1 MTIYRDTMLRNKMDW
16 WTKIMMTNTHNAK
29 YKQVK
34 TQHVNYQNESIV
46 IKKNGNLFGVVT

>member
-46 IKKNGNLFGVVT
+46 IKKNGNLSSVVT